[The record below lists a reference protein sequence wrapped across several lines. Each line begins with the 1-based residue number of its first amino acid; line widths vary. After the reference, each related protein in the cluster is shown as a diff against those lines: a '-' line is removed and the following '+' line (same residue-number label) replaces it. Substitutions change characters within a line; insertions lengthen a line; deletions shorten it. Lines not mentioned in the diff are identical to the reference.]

1 MADKWSDE
9 KIEVL
14 IETVRKYSALYMI
27 KSQSYRDKRQ
37 KENVWNVVAMEVDM
51 LGKSSVR
58 SI

>member
-1 MADKWSDE
+1 MADSWSDE
-9 KIEVL
+9 KIKVL
-14 IETVRKYSALYMI
+14 METVRKYSALYMI
-27 KSQSYRDKRQ
+27 KSRSYRDKRQ

>member
-14 IETVRKYSALYMI
+14 METVRKYSALYMI
-27 KSQSYRDKRQ
+27 KSRSYRDKRQ

-51 LGKSSVR
+51 LSKSSVR